1 MTTKKEGFWKR
12 VEDELKNMFGST
24 KWETTASGAL
34 LYFGP
39 ALEIVVGL
47 AAGGPAEVLVTG
59 VVTKVQGALGAVS
72 AVVKGAAVAG
82 GVTPTDLAIAVAALN
97 SVKANMT
104 QLLAAAE
111 INNVPKA
118 TEIKAAVNGI
128 VGEVDAF
135 VANLPAPTAVVA
147 VATA

>member
-1 MTTKKEGFWKR
+1 MAAKKEGFWKR
-12 VEDELKNMFGST
+12 VEDELKSMFGST

-39 ALEIVVGL
+39 ALELVVGL
-47 AAGGPAEVLVTG
+47 AAGGPAETLVTG
-59 VVTKVQGALGAVS
+59 IVTKIQGALGAVS
-72 AVVKGAAVAG
+72 AVVKGAAVVG

-97 SVKANMT
+97 SVKANIT
-104 QLLAAAE
+104 QLLSAAE
-111 INNVPKA
+111 IKNAPRGA
-118 TEIKAAVNGI
+118 EITDAVNGI

-135 VANLPAPTAVVA
+135 VANLPAPV